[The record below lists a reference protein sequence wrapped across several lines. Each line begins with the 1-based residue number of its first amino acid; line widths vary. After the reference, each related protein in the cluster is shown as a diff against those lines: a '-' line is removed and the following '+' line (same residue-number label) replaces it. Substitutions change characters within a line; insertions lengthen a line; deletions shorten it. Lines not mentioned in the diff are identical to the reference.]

1 LFSLA
6 STAGRRIMSVCEMG
20 FACEVKARLKDEPA
34 DLYIIDQVLTVV
46 NVGKPTGR

>member
-1 LFSLA
+1 
-6 STAGRRIMSVCEMG
+6 MG